1 MCGSSSLNPVKK
13 IKRKAVRREL
23 KIPTFLVGYA
33 APEALP
39 PAFLAA
45 WFTQQYGAPL
55 EINLLPGES
64 DMAFEAHHGPWA
76 ALADTNVPPE
86 IADPW
91 HERLG
96 WGHSRAAQV
105 LPIRSTSRDSRDII
119 LHVTRI
125 ARGLTVLTGGTAYDT
140 ATGTYL
146 NPSDWSNC
154 SLDAFRVNDHLRIEQ
169 VSGREDNRAWFHT
182 RGLAKFGLEDIE
194 IYRPVG
200 LSETPVIELL
210 TEVAESLIDL
220 GKAPNVGET
229 MTLNHGQSVRIVRH
243 RTDQTYGIQL
253 NLREIAW
260 DGD

>member
-1 MCGSSSLNPVKK
+1 MSWSSSLNPVKK
-13 IKRKAVRREL
+13 IKRKATRQEL

-45 WFTQQYGAPL
+45 WFNQEYGGPL
-55 EINLLPGES
+55 EINFLPGGN
-64 DMAFEAHHGPWA
+64 DTTFEARHGPWA
-76 ALADTNVPPE
+76 ALADTNLPPD
-86 IADPW
+86 IAGPW

-96 WGHSRAAQV
+96 WSHSRAAQV
-105 LPIRSTSRDSRDII
+105 LPIRSTSRDNRDII
-119 LHVTRI
+119 VHVTRL
-125 ARGLTVLTGGTAYDT
+125 ARGLTVLTGGTAHDT

-146 NPSDWSNC
+146 NPSDWSNF
-154 SLDAFRVNDHLRIEQ
+154 SLNAFQINDHLRIEE
-169 VSGREDNRAWFHT
+169 VSGRDDNRIWFHT

-200 LSETPVIELL
+200 LSERPVIELL
-210 TEVAESLIDL
+210 TEIAESLIDL
-220 GKAPNVGET
+220 GKAPNVGER
-229 MTLNHGQSVRIVRH
+229 MMLNNGQSVRIIRH
-243 RTDQTYGIQL
+243 RTDQTYGNRL

>member
-1 MCGSSSLNPVKK
+1 MSWSSSLNPVKK
-13 IKRKAVRREL
+13 IKRKATRQEL

-45 WFTQQYGAPL
+45 WFNQEYGGPL
-55 EINLLPGES
+55 EINFLPGGN
-64 DMAFEAHHGPWA
+64 DTTFEARHGPWA
-76 ALADTNVPPE
+76 ALADTNLPTE
-86 IADPW
+86 IAGPW

-96 WGHSRAAQV
+96 WSHSRAAQV
-105 LPIRSTSRDSRDII
+105 LPIRSTSRDNRDII
-119 LHVTRI
+119 VHVTRL
-125 ARGLTVLTGGTAYDT
+125 ARGLTVLTGGTAHDT

-146 NPSDWSNC
+146 NPSDWSNF
-154 SLDAFRVNDHLRIEQ
+154 SLNAFQINDHLRIEE
-169 VSGREDNRAWFHT
+169 VSGRDDNRIWFHT

-200 LSETPVIELL
+200 LSERPVIELL
-210 TEVAESLIDL
+210 TEIAESLIDQ
-220 GKAPNVGET
+220 GKAPNVGER
-229 MTLNHGQSVRIVRH
+229 MMLNNGQSVRIIRY
-243 RTDQTYGIQL
+243 RTDQTYGNRL